1 MDKVIQFM
9 EDVTII
15 IQGRLDQECY
25 DFYVS
30 KYSNCPVIISTWTNT
45 QTNFTNLPSNFKVI
59 LSPLPLEGGAQN
71 FHYQVVSTL
80 NALEYVKTKY
90 AIKMRGDE
98 FWSFPENIL
107 EFVKKEPTKLHCSS
121 VFFRPWQ
128 YCEYHMSDHIVA
140 GTTENLLILFRAS
153 KYNFDNNRLN
163 VSKWKIDGKF
173 HKFVQTHSPEERL
186 TKSYLEMKEPTK
198 FHKVDGRFLMKQYF
212 QIINIYQRRFMADQ
226 NLIYLICL
234 QIVVFCI
241 LKMTMNIIKMYYKI
255 INILD
260 MKEVLSHYIDF
271 KNME

>member
-1 MDKVIQFM
+1 M

-45 QTNFTNLPSNFKVI
+45 QINFANLPSNFKVI

-90 AIKMRGDE
+90 AIKVRGDE

-107 EFVKKEPTKLHCSS
+107 EFVKKDPTKLHCSS

-173 HKFVQTHSPEERL
+173 YKFVQTHSPEERL
-186 TKSYLEMKEPTK
+186 TKSYLEMKEPNK
-198 FHKVDGRFLMKQYF
+198 FDKVDGRFLMKEYF
-212 QIINIYQRRFMADQ
+212 QIINIDLLKPYRIKANLFNAEWRDNFIPEHNFSISTIDQ
-226 NLIYLICL
+226 I
-234 QIVVFCI
+234 FSDEP
-241 LKMTMNIIKMYYKI
+241 YKI
-255 INILD
+255 PENND
-260 MKEVLSHYIDF
+260 TDF
-271 KNME
+271 A